1 MHADTRDVP
10 QGAGE
15 GGMERESAR
24 ARGRERQGGCV
35 CKEREWI
42 ATFLQIE
49 DALGS
54 LRPVTT
60 VTWPGDLK
68 NTYSTHT
75 LRLFIPVTAH

>member
-1 MHADTRDVP
+1 
-10 QGAGE
+10 
-15 GGMERESAR
+15 
-24 ARGRERQGGCV
+24 V